1 MGITHRIAAH
11 RGWWAIIVTAVV
23 GLVLSFAPSASAASV
38 TIHINGGLDP
48 ASVTVPP
55 NTVVTFVNDDGGR
68 HRMRTTGGPAQ
79 FDTGGSLE
87 AAGSSFT
94 VTLTALGSYT
104 YRDERNAS
112 AAELA
117 GTIVVS
123 DTVTTTVPG
132 SPTTVAPPPPMTATV
147 SIGDRIYSPSS
158 VTIAPGGTVTW
169 TNNDSRAHTVTASDR
184 SWDSGLMNTGATW
197 SKTFPAGG
205 TFSYFCDLHPDMTGR
220 VVVSAGGIQPPAPT
234 TPPAT
239 TPATTRPPTL
249 PPTTPAPTTTLP
261 GTPPPTQAAVMIMDF
276 QYSPT
281 TVTIAAGGT
290 VTWTNHDSAPHTV
303 TADDASY
310 DSGMM
315 RTGGTWSK
323 TFATPGTYRYH
334 CDYHPEMVATVVV
347 LAPGATVPPGG
358 TTATTV
364 AGGGSNGGS
373 NGTTATTVAGG
384 STGGA
389 AGGSTSGG
397 STGGS
402 TSGGSAGGVAL
413 PTTGSV
419 AITGNRFTPGSI
431 TIAVGGTVT
440 WTNNDTVPH
449 TVTADDGSFDS
460 GLMRRGGTW
469 SKTFTA
475 PGTYTYFCS
484 LHPEMTATVVVATPD
499 DPTPAVVTGGGGSHA
514 AHTAA
519 GSTAAA
525 TGAAGAAGGAAGP
538 TAAGSASVSMANNQF
553 QPVSVTVG
561 TGGVVTWTN
570 TDSIPHTV
578 TADDGSFDSDILM
591 PGQTFSYQFETPGTV
606 TYKCILHVGM
616 TGEVVVSDLPADASA
631 GGHTEHTDG
640 ATVADIAVPAESPE
654 RVISITG
661 GTFPAVTVLAA
672 GHSVTWRNDDTV
684 DHDVT
689 ALFGEF
695 ESGVLQPGEEFT
707 FTFDEA
713 GVHPYTCDLHQHMG
727 GTIIVMPAEDVDLAN
742 SPTVAVT
749 DTGFEPPNLTVHQG
763 TTVVWAFGGQLPHTV
778 TADDA
783 SFDSGIMQPG
793 QTFSFTFDEL
803 GEFHY
808 TCILHPMMMGTITVV
823 PADATIDEA
832 ATPADGSAVPAA
844 MMGDPNESGNGAARV
859 SGGGIGTPIVVGFGV
874 GGGLL
879 AAVLLALGVGVV
891 TRRTTPHLA

>member
-1 MGITHRIAAH
+1 MGNTYRIAAH

-23 GLVLSFAPSASAASV
+23 GLVLSIAPSASAASI

-48 ASVTVPP
+48 ATVAVPP
-55 NTVVTFVNDDGGR
+55 NTVVTFVNDDGAR

-94 VTLTALGSYT
+94 MTLTALGTYT
-104 YRDERNAS
+104 YRDERNAEV
-112 AAELA
+112 AELA
-117 GTIVVS
+117 GTIVVT

-147 SIGDRIYSPSS
+147 SIGDRIYTPSS
-158 VTIAPGGTVTW
+158 ITIAPGGTVTW
-169 TNNDSRAHTVTASDR
+169 TNNDGRAHTVTATDG

-197 SKTFPAGG
+197 SRTFPAGG

-220 VVVSAGGIQPPAPT
+220 VVVSAGGTQPPGPT
-234 TPPAT
+234 PPPAT
-239 TPATTRPPTL
+239 TPATTRPPAL

-261 GTPPPTQAAVMIMDF
+261 GTPPPTLASVMIMDF

-303 TADDASY
+303 TADDGSY

-323 TFATPGTYRYH
+323 TFTAPGTYRYH

-347 LAPGATVPPGG
+347 LAPGATVSPGGTTATNGTNG

-364 AGGGSNGGS
+364 AGGGS
-373 NGTTATTVAGG
+373 
-384 STGGA
+384 TG
-389 AGGSTSGG
+389 GG

-402 TSGGSAGGVAL
+402 TGASTGGASL

-419 AITGNRFTPGSI
+419 AITGNRFTPGTI
-431 TIAVGGTVT
+431 TIAVGGTIT
-440 WTNNDTVPH
+440 WTNNDAVPH

-499 DPTPAVVTGGGGSHA
+499 DPTPAVVTGGGGSPSSRPA
-514 AHTAA
+514 S
-519 GSTAAA
+519 GAAA
-525 TGAAGAAGGAAGP
+525 ASSAAGATA
-538 TAAGSASVSMANNQF
+538 TAAGSASVSMANNRF

-561 TGGVVTWTN
+561 VGGVVTWTN

-606 TYKCILHVGM
+606 PYKCILHAGM
-616 TGEVVVSDLPADASA
+616 TGEVVVSELPADASA
-631 GGHTEHTDG
+631 GAHAEHTDA
-640 ATVADIAVPAESPE
+640 ATATDVAVPAESPD

-684 DHDVT
+684 DHNVT

-695 ESGVLQPGEEFT
+695 ESGVLKPGDEFT

-763 TTVVWAFGGQLPHTV
+763 TTVIWAFGGQLPHTV

-783 SFDSGIMQPG
+783 SFDSGILQPG
-793 QTFSFTFDEL
+793 QTFTFTFDEL
-803 GEFHY
+803 GEFPY
-808 TCILHPMMMGTITVV
+808 TCILHPMMMGTVTVV
-823 PADATIDEA
+823 PADAAIGEG
-832 ATPADGSAVPAA
+832 ATQADGSAVAGA
-844 MMGDPNESGNGAARV
+844 VADTQGESGNGAARGD
-859 SGGGIGTPIVVGFGV
+859 GGGISTPIVVGFGV

-879 AAVLLALGVGVV
+879 TAVLLALGVGVV